1 MGNKASGSM
10 AVAAKGIASVIHQ
23 TAIKTTVQAVA
34 KAGSGMSDCVF
45 RMAAKMQANTGP
57 IHRPLRLI
65 WETCLESSSEFV
77 SSVIKW
83 DSSR

>member
-1 MGNKASGSM
+1 M

-34 KAGSGMSDCVF
+34 KAGPGNSDWVL
-45 RMAAKMQANTGP
+45 RMTAKKQANAGP

-65 WETCLESSSEFV
+65 WETSLEFSAEFFSSFM
-77 SSVIKW
+77 KW
-83 DSSR
+83 ELSRKGR